1 MARQFSLPYQIPPTA
16 MLAPAADAAGRT
28 SGYFSLKNALK
39 AWIVCHVNQG
49 NAATVALTPLQ
60 AKDVS
65 GTGSKVITA
74 TPIWSNADTATVA
87 TPGTKQTDAANF
99 TTSAAVKDKIVIF
112 EIVPEQCMDVNGG
125 FVSVAVQTG
134 ASNAANITSAEL
146 FILGAFEQASPPSP
160 LTN

>member
-1 MARQFSLPYQIPPTA
+1 MGRQFSLPYQIPPTA

-28 SGYFSLKNALK
+28 SFYFSLKNAVK

-49 NAATVALTPLQ
+49 NAATVQLTPLQ
-60 AKDVS
+60 AQDVS
-65 GTGSKVITA
+65 GTGSKAIAA
-74 TPIWSNADTATVA
+74 TPIWSNPDTATVA
-87 TPGTKQTDAANF
+87 APGTKQSDAANF

-112 EIVPEQCMDVNGG
+112 EITPEQALDVNNG
-125 FVSVAVQTG
+125 FKTIAVQTG
-134 ASNAANITSAEL
+134 ASNAANITAAEL